1 FARALDGLRKHLAN
15 RAPARRRLRIGAG
28 ARPGIF
34 LPLDRAGPGRRRSPA
49 LHLGPLAHQARA
61 FQSGLAGG
69 QALTSASAILGL
81 LGCGLLGLAGFATV
95 IRLRRLPVRVRYAVM
110 LAAAL
115 AVFVPIGD
123 LSIAAWVRGVTGD
136 LSAATLVLA
145 GAACFTQLTGR
156 TLIGHRDKRA
166 LCWLLALA
174 AAFLYPFALG
184 WTPFDR
190 YALGFGSV
198 EFVTA
203 LLLVTLAA
211 WGARLNL
218 IVLVVVVAV

>member
-1 FARALDGLRKHLAN
+1 MPAN
-15 RAPARRRLRIGAG
+15 A
-28 ARPGIF
+28 IF
-34 LPLDRAGPGRRRSPA
+34 
-49 LHLGPLAHQARA
+49 
-61 FQSGLAGG
+61 
-69 QALTSASAILGL
+69 GL
-81 LGCGLLGLAGFATV
+81 LGCGLLSLAAVATL
-95 IRLRRLPVRVRYAVM
+95 IRLRRLPVRARYAVM

-123 LSIAAWVRGVTGD
+123 LSVAAYVRGVTGD

-145 GAACFTQLTGR
+145 GGVCLAQLTGR
-156 TLIGHRDKRA
+156 ALIGRRDKQA

-184 WTPFDR
+184 WTRFDP

-198 EFVTA
+198 EFITV
-203 LLLVTLAA
+203 LVLITLAS

-218 IVLVVVVAV
+218 IVLVVVVAALAFLGGAYESRNLWDYLIDPLVALYAMVRLLAGALGEARARAGAAVSRSP